1 MDLRRQAEGG
11 GRLRRRQL
19 NTEHTTGGIWS
30 SRYLAV
36 TVANLTVVAIAAF
49 DGLAVASA
57 LPSIAD
63 DLGRIA
69 LLPWVLTGYLATSA
83 IAVIVAGPVID
94 AIGVRR
100 TFRITGTWFLGAS
113 ALAAL
118 APTME
123 TLIAARVL
131 QGLGGGLVIAVALAA
146 VGLAYPHELRPKAF
160 AANSI
165 VWGVM
170 GFGGPAIA
178 GALLAIGD
186 WRFVFAVKLPITAVA
201 LAVGWRALPS
211 TRERPTR
218 ITTDWVGIAWLAV
231 VVAASL
237 ATVAQLGSDWG
248 IVGISLAV
256 TIAAA
261 AGYWRHAG
269 RADTPVL
276 RREHL
281 TRFPLGFVHLST
293 GAILIAG
300 LAADNYLPIYV
311 HTVRERSIEF
321 AAFSLVFLTVGW
333 TLGAIVFSRVPTT
346 WPETRTTLAGSTL
359 MIPSLTLAWLSISG
373 GWHLGVIF
381 TAYGLIGVS
390 IGLVSTS
397 GITYMQRGAAEAEM
411 GRVNSA
417 HQFVRTLC
425 ITYAVAIGGAILLAT
440 VDARTGDIEAV
451 RELLAG
457 EETVTI
463 DVPAGTVEAIADGV
477 ARAILVALGVSLAAW
492 VVVSRSH
499 RRAKLAPL

>member
-1 MDLRRQAEGG
+1 ML
-11 GRLRRRQL
+11 
-19 NTEHTTGGIWS
+19 
-30 SRYLAV
+30 
-36 TVANLTVVAIAAF
+36 
-49 DGLAVASA
+49 
-57 LPSIAD
+57 
-63 DLGRIA
+63 
-69 LLPWVLTGYLATSA
+69 
-83 IAVIVAGPVID
+83 
-94 AIGVRR
+94 
-100 TFRITGTWFLGAS
+100 FRSWL
-113 ALAAL
+113 
-118 APTME
+118 
-123 TLIAARVL
+123 
-131 QGLGGGLVIAVALAA
+131 
-146 VGLAYPHELRPKAF
+146 
-160 AANSI
+160 
-165 VWGVM
+165 
-170 GFGGPAIA
+170 
-178 GALLAIGD
+178 
-186 WRFVFAVKLPITAVA
+186 
-201 LAVGWRALPS
+201 
-211 TRERPTR
+211 
-218 ITTDWVGIAWLAV
+218 GIAWLAV

-333 TLGAIVFSRVPTT
+333 TLGAIVFSRLPTT

-359 MIPSLTLAWLSISG
+359 MIPSLTLAWLSING

-381 TAYGLIGVS
+381 TAYALIGVS
-390 IGLVSTS
+390 IGFVSTS
-397 GITYMQRGAAEAEM
+397 GVTYMQRGAAEAEM

-499 RRAKLAPL
+499 RRALAATA

>member
-218 ITTDWVGIAWLAV
+218 ITTDWIGITWLAV

-333 TLGAIVFSRVPTT
+333 TLGAIAFSRVPTT

-397 GITYMQRGAAEAEM
+397 GVTYMQRGAAEAEM

-499 RRAKLAPL
+499 RRALAATA

>member
-201 LAVGWRALPS
+201 LTVGWRALPS

-333 TLGAIVFSRVPTT
+333 TLGAIAFSRVPTT

-381 TAYGLIGVS
+381 TAYALIGVS

-397 GITYMQRGAAEAEM
+397 GVTYMQRGAAEAEM

-499 RRAKLAPL
+499 RRALAATA

>member
-218 ITTDWVGIAWLAV
+218 ITTDWIGIAWLAV

-237 ATVAQLGSDWG
+237 ATVAQLGSDWS

-333 TLGAIVFSRVPTT
+333 TLGAIAFSRVPTT

-381 TAYGLIGVS
+381 TAYALIGVS

-397 GITYMQRGAAEAEM
+397 GVTYMQRGAAEAEM

-492 VVVSRSH
+492 VVVARSH
-499 RRAKLAPL
+499 RRALTATA

>member
-165 VWGVM
+165 VWGIM

-201 LAVGWRALPS
+201 LVVGWRALPS

-333 TLGAIVFSRVPTT
+333 TLGAIAFSRVPTT

-359 MIPSLTLAWLSISG
+359 MIPSLILAWLSISG

-381 TAYGLIGVS
+381 TAYALIGVS

-397 GITYMQRGAAEAEM
+397 GVTYMQRGAAEAEM

-499 RRAKLAPL
+499 RRALAATA

>member
-1 MDLRRQAEGG
+1 MDLRRQAEGS

-19 NTEHTTGGIWS
+19 NADRESGGIWS
-30 SRYLAV
+30 PRYLAV

-83 IAVIVAGPVID
+83 IAVIVAGPIID

-100 TFRITGTWFLGAS
+100 TFRITGTWFLVAS
-113 ALAAL
+113 ALAAI

-146 VGLAYPHELRPKAF
+146 VGLAYPHELRPRAF
-160 AANSI
+160 AANSL

-201 LAVGWRALPS
+201 LAAGWRALPS
-211 TRERPTR
+211 TRERPAR

-231 VVAASL
+231 VVGASL
-237 ATVAQLGSDWG
+237 VTVSR
-248 IVGISLAV
+248 VGIDWTTTVVSLVV
-256 TIAAA
+256 TAAA
-261 AGYWRHAG
+261 AGAYWRHAG
-269 RADTPVL
+269 RADDPVL
-276 RREHL
+276 RREHV

-333 TLGAIVFSRVPTT
+333 TLGAIVFSRLPST
-346 WPETRTTLAGSTL
+346 WPETRATLAGSTL
-359 MIPSLTLAWLSISG
+359 MIPSLALAWLSISRD
-373 GWHLGVIF
+373 WSLAAVF
-381 TAYGLIGVS
+381 TGYALIGVS

-397 GITYMQRGAAEAEM
+397 GVTYMQRGAAEAEM

-417 HQFVRTLC
+417 HQFGRTLA

-440 VDARTGDIEAV
+440 VDARTGDVEAV

-457 EETVTI
+457 EGTVSVE
-463 DVPAGTVEAIADGV
+463 VPAGTVDAIADGV
-477 ARAILVALGVSLAAW
+477 AGAVVVAFVVSVAAW

-499 RRAKLAPL
+499 RRAVAAGV

>member
-237 ATVAQLGSDWG
+237 ATVAQLGTDWG

-333 TLGAIVFSRVPTT
+333 TLGAIAFSRVPTT

-381 TAYGLIGVS
+381 TAYALIGVS

-397 GITYMQRGAAEAEM
+397 GVTYMQRGAAEAEM

-499 RRAKLAPL
+499 RRALAATA